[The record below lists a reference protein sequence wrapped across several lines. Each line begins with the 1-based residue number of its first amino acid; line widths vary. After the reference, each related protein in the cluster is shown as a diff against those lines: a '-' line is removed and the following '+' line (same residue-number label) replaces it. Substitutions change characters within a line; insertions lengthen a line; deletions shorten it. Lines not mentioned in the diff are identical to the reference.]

1 MEFQQKESKEMP
13 LVTVIVAVVLLVV
26 GGWYYLSYQ
35 QLAEEQN
42 TEQVAEKKVPQKLV
56 VSFGM
61 LNKSGQ
67 IGSAVFYERDGK
79 VQVEVDVY
87 NAPKDT
93 PQPVH
98 VHEESC
104 PNPGA
109 VKYPLTSLVNGQSET
124 VLDITL
130 ENLLSS
136 LPLSVNVHKSE
147 KDAGIY
153 VSCGNISR
161 ENLVPIDNNTPPV
174 PQVSM
179 PPPPSVAQ

>member
-35 QLAEEQN
+35 QPVEEQKI
-42 TEQVAEKKVPQKLV
+42 EQVTEKKVPQKLV
-56 VSFGM
+56 VAFGTQ
-61 LNKSGQ
+61 NKSGQ
-67 IGSAVFYERDGK
+67 VGNAVFEERDGK
-79 VQVEVDVY
+79 LYVKVDVF
-87 NAPKDT
+87 NAPKDI
-93 PQPVH
+93 PQPAH
-98 VHEESC
+98 IHEGSC

-130 ENLLSS
+130 ENLLGS

-147 KDAGIY
+147 KDAGTY

-179 PPPPSVAQ
+179 PPPPPTAQ